1 MTDQRLALQSGKTRN
16 VFGFTVDN
24 IKPEWRRQ
32 FDLTAKTGV
41 VVLQVETDSLADDA
55 GIEPGDVIREVNKK
69 FVKDLND
76 FKKAMAQVKSNESVV
91 FLLSRDDQ
99 SYYVSIAVP

>member
-1 MTDQRLALQSGKTRN
+1 
-16 VFGFTVDN
+16 
-24 IKPEWRRQ
+24 
-32 FDLTAKTGV
+32 V
-41 VVLQVETDSLADDA
+41 VIQVETDSLADDA

-69 FVKDLND
+69 VIKDLND
-76 FKKAMAQVKSNESVV
+76 FKKAMQQIKSNESVV